1 MNGQDYC
8 AAHSQQGIVITEYV
22 VGTLLLA
29 LVLFTPIPGIGESA
43 FTYLLDSLRGFQAN
57 TTYLMSV
64 P

>member
-1 MNGQDYC
+1 MNGQEYRM
-8 AAHSQQGIVITEYV
+8 AHSQRGIVITEYV
-22 VGTLLLA
+22 VGTLLLG

-57 TTYLMSV
+57 TTYLMSL

>member
-1 MNGQDYC
+1 MNGQEYC
-8 AAHSQQGIVITEYV
+8 AAQSQQGIVITEYV